1 MSLRMKRRRVKLR
14 NPMSGRGRPAR
25 HPPRSVPN
33 ALTRRDG
40 AAARSARAVLG
51 ALPVADVC
59 ARPTSAPGMLRGSTS
74 AARDGSQ
81 ICCTMPWPPNVWGRC
96 SPASR
101 ASSTLSR
108 AAALG
113 VLLLLLAAASPTR
126 ARTDAEHAC
135 TCSAGGM
142 DAVGAE
148 TGPGETAQCARS
160 ASRRAIAARPPNAAR
175 AAACA
180 RAGRAL
186 DPADGWWDFVE
197 GNALEFVGQRNKAAS
212 LYILALQRPGG
223 DTWRARFSL
232 ANMLA
237 TSGYHA
243 TQLPRAI

>member
-1 MSLRMKRRRVKLR
+1 
-14 NPMSGRGRPAR
+14 
-25 HPPRSVPN
+25 
-33 ALTRRDG
+33 
-40 AAARSARAVLG
+40 
-51 ALPVADVC
+51 
-59 ARPTSAPGMLRGSTS
+59 
-74 AARDGSQ
+74 
-81 ICCTMPWPPNVWGRC
+81 
-96 SPASR
+96 
-101 ASSTLSR
+101 LSR

-113 VLLLLLAAASPTR
+113 VLLLAAASPTR
-126 ARTDAEHAC
+126 ARRDATC

-148 TGPGETAQCARS
+148 TGPGEAAQCARS
-160 ASRRAIAARPPNAAR
+160 ASRRAIAARPPNPAR

-197 GNALEFVGQRNKAAS
+197 GNSLEFVGQRNKAAS

-223 DTWRARFSL
+223 DTWRVRFSL

-243 TQLPRAI
+243 TRLPRAI